1 MPIAS
6 VFLGGADSEVGE
18 PVPKNLKIPTIR
30 QVGKNEVRYANTTLR
45 SIRVAGKVDSYHVKW
60 LVDTGATCTV
70 ISDAVPVNKDLIRPV
85 TRRPKGAGGA
95 ELDCIGTVTVKVSVG
110 SMVREVEVY
119 VIKGLPAIAILGTDS
134 IQALG
139 DSLSFDWKAKEMIIG
154 SEHIPIECRW
164 RSDQSISQLYVVE
177 EQTISAGEEAL
188 VWVAADEIE
197 ETLGNRAMLIEPY
210 QKNNLKRG
218 FMVGKSVVTPDR
230 QNRVPIRVISCSDHG
245 TTLQPGSVIG
255 CMEQVKTKRSS
266 REAATKNSKS
276 LADLLK
282 EYKDVFS
289 KSNADLGRLPEKYRF
304 ELSTE
309 TEKPVAQR
317 ARKVPHFL
325 RDQIRSQVNEMKR
338 NGIIRTSNSAW
349 ASPVLLVKKP
359 NGEYRFACDYR
370 ELNKIT
376 KADRYPIGD
385 LAAAQN
391 TMAGARY
398 FSTLDLRSGYHQVP
412 MSPEATEK
420 SAFITQEGLFEFLVL
435 SFGLKNAPGHFSRMM
450 DKVLMGLTWESCLV
464 YLDDVIVW
472 GKDEAEHLENLKKV
486 FDRFREAGVTLRA
499 DKCTFMAPSVKYLGH
514 VFEEGGYRPDPE
526 KVKSLAKLKSP
537 EDVKGV
543 KRVLGMLSFYRRFL
557 PNMAVV
563 AAPMTELLK
572 KDVEFNWSNACE
584 ESLRKLLGLLMR
596 KTMLAFPDFSQP
608 FILTTDACQ
617 LGLGSVLAQEREGF
631 QVPISFASRV
641 CRGAESNWGAR
652 ELETLSL
659 VWSIE
664 HFREFL
670 YGKAFV
676 LQSDHH
682 SLQWLLELK
691 NPQGKFARWI
701 EKLSEYELKV
711 VYLPGAKNV
720 VADTL
725 SRHVTVENEEEEE
738 CQLIRVE
745 EVLIE
750 DSTWAAMQK
759 EDKEVLE
766 IKKWLRTGI
775 EPKKDSVCEKVRQC
789 LPCFSLNEAGLVVY
803 KSPHKKNRAKRVMV
817 PVDLIPEVL
826 ERLHD
831 NAGHFGYERT
841 LEAVQSQ
848 CFFVNMTTIVKKWCS
863 SCDICGR
870 RKGTKGG
877 AAGCR
882 ERERVSA
889 PWQIMDIDLMG
900 PLTKTKQGNQYV
912 LGCIDRFTKYLFTV
926 PLPDKKAVT
935 VAKGILRVNY
945 LVGFVRKIHCD
956 NGKEFIN
963 KLLEQALEICKI
975 ESTTSLPYTPQ
986 QNGLI
991 ERTWRTLTDRV
1002 AMRVDV
1008 TKEDWDL
1015 TLDLATLQYNTSLNS
1030 STKETP
1036 FFLNSGRPAHFGTVF
1051 REGEEERNVSQYCEE
1066 MKEIM
1071 PDKFKEI
1078 KKIEDEN
1085 IAKRVESTGK
1095 KEKKLVVYKEGDR
1108 VWYRRNVVKTKL
1120 DARWEG
1126 PYVVKKVLSDIT
1138 VRLRL
1143 EERNKRIVAHINRL
1157 KPYGERVQTSE
1168 EERLAT
1174 EPQVMPEGS
1183 LEVGPQLVSRQWREQ
1198 EETQPTTVTRRQLTA
1213 RPMRLELTRAH
1224 MPRPNMNME
1233 VQEENQ
1239 IPRNRLQ
1246 DNNEDLNPT
1255 QESEQEED
1263 NITEAERERITIRL
1277 PLHLFNRETTTERR
1291 DVDEA
1296 QGSELNGSSTESV
1309 EDSARAEPRMG
1320 GTQAQESEE
1329 SDDEEEDTD
1338 KDTFYDSLEELS
1350 TTESDSEEV
1359 VKTPTKTTLS
1369 GRTTIKRSMFQAGQ

>member
-1 MPIAS
+1 MSISS

-30 QVGKNEVRYANTTLR
+30 QIGEDTVQYTNTTLR
-45 SIRVAGKVDSYHVKW
+45 SIRVAGKIDKTPVKW

-70 ISDAVPVNKDLIRPV
+70 ISDVIPICKDRIRPV
-85 TRRPKGAGGA
+85 TRKPKGAGGTD
-95 ELDCIGTVTVKVSVG
+95 LNCVGVVTVKVVVG
-110 SMVREVEVY
+110 TMEIEREVY
-119 VIKGLPAIAILGTDS
+119 IIKGLPAIAILGTDS
-134 IQALG
+134 IQAFG
-139 DSLSFDWKAKEMIIG
+139 DSLLFDWKKKEMIIG
-154 SEHIPIECRW
+154 EEHIPIECRW
-164 RSDQSISQLYVVE
+164 RSEQTVRQLYVVE
-177 EQTISAGEEAL
+177 EQTIPAGEEAL
-188 VWVAADEIE
+188 VWVAADEVE
-197 ETLGNRAMLIEPY
+197 ETPVKRAMLIEPY
-210 QKNNLKRG
+210 QNKNLKNG
-218 FMVGKSVVTPDR
+218 FMVGKGIVMTDR
-230 QNRVPIRVISCSDHG
+230 RNRVPIRVMSCNDQG
-245 TTLQPGSVIG
+245 TTLQPGTLVS
-255 CMEQVKTKRSS
+255 CMEQVKTRRNSEESDAKKS
-266 REAATKNSKS
+266 RPAES

-282 EYKDVFS
+282 EYEAVFS
-289 KSNADLGRLPEKYRF
+289 RSNADLGRLPDKYRF

-309 TEKPVAQR
+309 TENPVAQR

-325 RDQIRSQVNEMKR
+325 RDEIRSQVNEMKK
-338 NGIIRTSNSAW
+338 NGIIRTSSSAW

-370 ELNKIT
+370 ELNKVT
-376 KADRYPIGD
+376 KPDRYPIGD
-385 LAAAQN
+385 LAAAQS
-391 TMAGARY
+391 TMAGARF

-420 SAFITQEGLFEFLVL
+420 SAFITQDGLFEFLVL

-450 DKVLMGLTWESCLV
+450 DKVLRGLTWELCLV

-472 GKDEAEHLENLKKV
+472 GKDEEEHLRNLRKV
-486 FDRFREAGVTLRA
+486 FERFREAGVTLRA

-514 VFEEGGYRPDPE
+514 VFEEGGYRPDPD
-526 KVKSLAKLKSP
+526 KVKSLEMLKSP

-572 KDVEFNWSNACE
+572 KDVEFQWTNACE
-584 ESLRKLLGLLMR
+584 ESLRTLLGLLMR

-617 LGLGSVLAQEREGF
+617 LGLGSVLAQEKDGQ

-641 CRGAESNWGAR
+641 SRGAESNWCAR

-659 VWSIE
+659 VWSID

-701 EKLSEYELKV
+701 EKLSEYEFKV

-725 SRHVTVENEEEEE
+725 SRHTTVEEEEE
-738 CQLIRVE
+738 EEQCRQIHVE
-745 EVLIE
+745 EEKIE
-750 DSTWAAMQK
+750 DAKWAAMQK
-759 EDKEVLE
+759 EDREVLE

-775 EPKKDSVCEKVRQC
+775 VPKKDAVCEVVRNC
-789 LPCFSLNEAGLVVY
+789 LPCFSLNQAGLVVY
-803 KSPHKKNRAKRVMV
+803 KSPHKKNRAERVLV
-817 PVDLIPEVL
+817 PLDLIPEVL

-831 NAGHFGYERT
+831 NAGHFSYQRT
-841 LEAVQSQ
+841 LEAVQRQ
-848 CFFVNMTTIVKKWCS
+848 CFFVNMTAIVKKWCD
-863 SCDICGR
+863 SCEICGR
-870 RKGTKGG
+870 RKGTRGL

-900 PLTKTKQGNQYV
+900 PLPKTKQGSQYV
-912 LGCIDRFTKYLFTV
+912 LGCIDRFTKYLFTI
-926 PLPDKKAVT
+926 PLPNKKMVT

-945 LVGFVRKIHCD
+945 LVGFVKKIHCD

-963 KLLEQALEICKI
+963 KLLEEALEICKI
-975 ESTTSLPYTPQ
+975 KSTSSLPYTPQ

-1002 AMRVDV
+1002 AMRVDIS
-1008 TKEDWDL
+1008 KEDWDL
-1015 TLDLATLQYNTSLNS
+1015 ALDLATLQYNTSLNS
-1030 STKETP
+1030 STQETP
-1036 FFLNSGRPAHFGTVF
+1036 FFLNSGRQAHFGTVF
-1051 REGEEERNVSQYCEE
+1051 KEEEEERDVGQYCEE

-1071 PDKFKEI
+1071 PEKFKEI
-1078 KKIEDEN
+1078 KKIEDKN
-1085 IAKRVESTGK
+1085 IAVRIESTGR
-1095 KEKKLVVYKEGDR
+1095 KEKKQVVYKVGDR
-1108 VWYRRNVVKTKL
+1108 VWYKRNVVKNKL

-1126 PYVVKKVLSDIT
+1126 PYVIKKVLSDIT

-1143 EERNKRIVAHINRL
+1143 VEKNKRIVAHISRL
-1157 KPYGERVQTSE
+1157 KPFIERVQPQE
-1168 EERLAT
+1168 EEEEKPSTEHEQMRTEEEVRWETGSEPEEQERT
-1174 EPQVMPEGS
+1174 EPPAEA
-1183 LEVGPQLVSRQWREQ
+1183 SR
-1198 EETQPTTVTRRQLTA
+1198 TRNLMA
-1213 RPMRLELTRAH
+1213 RPMRVELTRRH
-1224 MPRPNMNME
+1224 MERPVERNIDQHEMG
-1233 VQEENQ
+1233 QSLENQ
-1239 IPRNRLQ
+1239 QQ
-1246 DNNEDLNPT
+1246 DNSDVRPPV
-1255 QESEQEED
+1255 QRPEQED
-1263 NITEAERERITIRL
+1263 ERTRGHELPGQERITIRL
-1277 PLHLFNRETTTERR
+1277 PTRLFNRELPTGSVGI
-1291 DVDEA
+1291 DKA
-1296 QGSELNGSSTESV
+1296 QGSELNESST
-1309 EDSARAEPRMG
+1309 G
-1320 GTQAQESEE
+1320 
-1329 SDDEEEDTD
+1329 SDDEEEDAD
-1338 KDTFYDSLEELS
+1338 EDTFYDSLEELS